1 MTDSS
6 ADPVASPRFAAL
18 SSARGRLAVF
28 VVVTLAWIALDFAT
42 KTQAAHYRVGELI
55 AGPIA
60 GSLNIRLVH
69 NTGAAWGIFSG
80 STFALGLFSL
90 AICAVLVAYFLFSL
104 DRTSLLETAGLA
116 LIVGGGA
123 GNAIDRFAQGYVVD
137 FLEVTFIE
145 FPVFNVADIGVTCG
159 FVLLALGMI
168 RAFRAAGNRSDDGG
182 EDA

>member
-42 KTQAAHYRVGELI
+42 KTQAAHYRVGEL
-55 AGPIA
+55 
-60 GSLNIRLVH
+60 IRLVH

>member
-1 MTDSS
+1 MTDKS
-6 ADPVASPRFAAL
+6 ADRVASPRFAAL

-28 VVVTLAWIALDFAT
+28 VAVTLAWIALDSAT
-42 KTQAAHYRVGELI
+42 KAQAAQYRVGELI
-55 AGPIA
+55 AGPLA
-60 GSLNIRLVH
+60 GLLNIRLVH

-90 AICAVLVAYFLFSL
+90 VICAVLVAYFLFAL
-104 DRTSLLETAGLA
+104 KRVSLLETVGLA

-159 FVLLALGMI
+159 LVLLALGML
-168 RAFRAAGNRSDDGG
+168 RAFRASGAKADG
-182 EDA
+182 EAA